1 MTIVVGAVALV
12 TFSTW
17 FQILAPPLIYF
28 TMTAVEGNFITPTI
42 MGKRLT
48 LNPMMIFLSVFF
60 WGWLWGIV
68 GVFVAIPMLGAIKI
82 VSKNINSLKPLREV
96 LR

>member
-1 MTIVVGAVALV
+1 
-12 TFSTW
+12 
-17 FQILAPPLIYF
+17 
-28 TMTAVEGNFITPTI
+28 MTAVEGNFVTPTI

-68 GVFVAIPMLGAIKI
+68 GVFLAIPMLGTIKI